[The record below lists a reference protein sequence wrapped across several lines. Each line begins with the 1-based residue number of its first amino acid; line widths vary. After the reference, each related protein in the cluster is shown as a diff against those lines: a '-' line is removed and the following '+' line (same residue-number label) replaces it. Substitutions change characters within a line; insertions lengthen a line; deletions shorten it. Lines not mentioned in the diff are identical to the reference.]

1 MLNKA
6 YRYAIG
12 YFLLFS
18 LLLLVSG
25 ALIFSDKIGFSYESI
40 LHYYLGD
47 EAAFIPAKSYA
58 GLLKIILP
66 HIFAFGLFVMVVL
79 HFLIFTQKRNT
90 KEMQII
96 IALSFFSA
104 FLELFSPFGILAGL
118 HFLIYVKLISFFLF
132 EFTLLYVLFILFK
145 SILYT
150 K

>member
-1 MLNKA
+1 LPNRV

-18 LLLLVSG
+18 LLLLASG
-25 ALIFSDKIGFSYESI
+25 ALIFADKIGFSYDSV
-40 LHYYLGD
+40 LQYYLGN
-47 EAAFIPAKSYA
+47 EATFIAPKSYT

-79 HFLIFTQKRNT
+79 HFLIFTNKRNS

-96 IALSFFSA
+96 IALSFASA
-104 FLELFSPFGILAGL
+104 FLELFSPFAVLSGL
-118 HFLIYVKLISFFLF
+118 HFFAYIKLISFFLF

-145 SILYT
+145 SILYA